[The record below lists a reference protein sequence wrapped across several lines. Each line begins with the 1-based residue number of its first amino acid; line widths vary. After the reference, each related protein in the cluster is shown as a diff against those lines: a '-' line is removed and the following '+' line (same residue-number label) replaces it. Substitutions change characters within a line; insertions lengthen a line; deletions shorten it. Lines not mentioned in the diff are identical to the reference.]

1 MLKNKFKIITLFLT
15 ILLTISIPIVR
26 AKNETVSSNDI
37 MLINNNVVDDPEAD
51 DHQQITTTDTA
62 NTENTNN
69 EETTNSEEATTENT
83 TNNEESVAEN
93 ATENPE
99 AISSEETS
107 SEDSFKKSD
116 IYLMG
121 DNITID
127 YIIDGNLFVIANS
140 VTINS
145 QIGGD
150 AFIIADSITIEEQG
164 YVFSNLFAMSDN
176 LDIKGV
182 VYDVYALSQKANI
195 AGYIYRDLKIS
206 SDDLSISGVV
216 GRNAFVNCSNLTFA
230 QANEAENSESTI
242 TSNGSINGNLNYCA
256 PSEILIPEGAVSG
269 ETNYTKE
276 IVSDKDSFNLQ
287 DAILSLVALIATVV
301 IIWLVCL
308 WLAPKFLDNTV
319 QLITKKTLPVIAY
332 GILTP
337 IVIVIASIIAFI
349 LGITAKIGLLALMVL
364 FILIV
369 IGSPIFIITIN
380 NIICNKLKIEK
391 TAKTFGML
399 ILSSIVLWLIKLIPY
414 VGSIVGLITGII
426 GLGIVTMS
434 LLKKD
439 KIKETDK
446 NTDKNKDV
454 K

>member
-26 AKNETVSSNDI
+26 AENETVSSNDI
-37 MLINNNVVDDPEAD
+37 MLINNTDSEDPEAN

-69 EETTNSEEATTENT
+69 EETTNSEETTT
-83 TNNEESVAEN
+83 EN

-99 AISSEETS
+99 AISSEQAS

-116 IYLMG
+116 IYLIG

-127 YIIDGNLFVIANS
+127 YIIDGNLFVMANS

-150 AFIIADSITIEEQG
+150 AFIMANSITVGEQG

-182 VYDVYALSQKANI
+182 VYDVYALSKKTNLS
-195 AGYIYRDLKIS
+195 GYIYRDLRIS
-206 SDDLSISGVV
+206 SNDLSIPGVV
-216 GRNAFVNCSNLTFA
+216 GRNAFVNCSNLTFT
-230 QANEAENSESTI
+230 QANESENSESEI
-242 TSNGSINGNLNYCA
+242 TSNGSINGNLDYSA
-256 PSEILIPEGAVSG
+256 PNEISIPEGAVSG

-276 IVSDKDSFNLQ
+276 ITSDKDSFNLQ
-287 DAILSLVALIATVV
+287 DAIVSLVALIATVV

-337 IVIVIASIIAFI
+337 IVIVIASIIALI

-364 FILIV
+364 FLLIG

-391 TAKTFGML
+391 TTKTFGML
-399 ILSSIVLWLIKLIPY
+399 ILSSVVLWLIDLIPY
-414 VGSIVGLITGII
+414 VGSIVGLIAGII

-446 NTDKNKDV
+446 NKDS